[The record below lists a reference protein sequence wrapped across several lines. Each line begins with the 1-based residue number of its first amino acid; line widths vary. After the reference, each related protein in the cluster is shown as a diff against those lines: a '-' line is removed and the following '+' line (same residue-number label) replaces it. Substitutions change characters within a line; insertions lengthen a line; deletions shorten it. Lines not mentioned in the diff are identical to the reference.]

1 MPAKIA
7 NNDSFKTKVVAQMN
21 SRKRMI
27 SHKEFSDRELKYAPV
42 ALESVSDEGVF
53 CGYASL
59 FNTVDLGR
67 DSVAKGA
74 FAKCLKRVKPL
85 SIKLLYQHNPAEPIG
100 IWERIYEDHK
110 GLYVQGRLLPD
121 ISRGRDVLSLMRKG
135 ALDGLSIGFKT
146 LRSRPI
152 KKGAVRL
159 ILELDLYEISVVTF
173 PMHPDARV
181 QMVKS
186 LPMVNGLPTI
196 RDFERWLMRDAGFT
210 RRQAQ
215 TAIAKGFK
223 SLLLKRDVEG
233 VQNSTDKTG
242 LSPPPVLA
250 KKLRHAALSFTND
263 RG

>member
-1 MPAKIA
+1 
-7 NNDSFKTKVVAQMN
+7 
-21 SRKRMI
+21 MI
-27 SHKEFSDRELKYAPV
+27 SHKDFSDRELKYAPV
-42 ALESVSDEGVF
+42 ALDTVSDEGVF
-53 CGYASL
+53 SGYASI

-67 DSVAKGA
+67 DVVAQGA
-74 FAKCLKRVKPL
+74 FSKCLKRVKPL
-85 SIKLLYQHNPAEPIG
+85 SVKMLYQHNPAEPIG

-110 GLYVQGRLLPD
+110 GLYVQGRLLSD
-121 ISRGRDVLSLMRKG
+121 IRRGGEVLSLIRKG

-146 LRSRPI
+146 LRSRPMN
-152 KKGAVRL
+152 KGAVRL
-159 ILELDLYEISVVTF
+159 ILELDLYEISIVTF
-173 PMHPDARV
+173 PMHRDARV

-186 LPMVNGLPTI
+186 LPLVNGLPTI

-233 VQNSTDKTG
+233 ARNSTNKKVPT
-242 LSPPPVLA
+242 SMTALA
-250 KKLRHAALSFTND
+250 QKFRHAALTLTQN

>member
-1 MPAKIA
+1 
-7 NNDSFKTKVVAQMN
+7 
-21 SRKRMI
+21 MI
-27 SHKEFSDRELKYAPV
+27 SHKDFSDRELKYAPV
-42 ALESVSDEGVF
+42 ALETVSDEGVF
-53 CGYASL
+53 SGYASI

-67 DSVAKGA
+67 DVVAQGA
-74 FAKCLKRVKPL
+74 FSKCLKRVKPL
-85 SIKLLYQHNPAEPIG
+85 SVKMLYQHNPAEPIG

-110 GLYVQGRLLPD
+110 GLYVQGRLLSD
-121 ISRGRDVLSLMRKG
+121 IRRGGEVLSLIRKG

-146 LRSRPI
+146 LRSRPMN
-152 KKGAVRL
+152 KGAVRL
-159 ILELDLYEISVVTF
+159 ILELDLYEISIVTF
-173 PMHPDARV
+173 PMHRDARV

-186 LPMVNGLPTI
+186 LPLVNGLPTI

-233 VQNSTDKTG
+233 VRNSTNKKVPT
-242 LSPPPVLA
+242 SMTALA
-250 KKLRHAALSFTND
+250 QKFRHAALTLTQN